1 MILSGCR
8 KGGKKTAVTSETKG
22 LFARS
27 GGVINFPCT
36 LLQRQERADKVNLF
50 FFTFGARRMN
60 AWTRILLSHR
70 AQTNLVHKCTQKR
83 SPQCT
88 KVLCHA
94 GAAMPLAGYAY
105 AQKRIRPFPLPR
117 RGILA
122 VLHNKIQLCLIA
134 CEMNGGFKCA
144 FRNDF

>member
-1 MILSGCR
+1 MYT
-8 KGGKKTAVTSETKG
+8 KTIATVHESA
-22 LFARS
+22 LPRRS
-27 GGVINFPCT
+27 CDAPF
-36 LLQRQERADKVNLF
+36 
-50 FFTFGARRMN
+50 
-60 AWTRILLSHR
+60 
-70 AQTNLVHKCTQKR
+70 
-83 SPQCT
+83 
-88 KVLCHA
+88 
-94 GAAMPLAGYAY
+94 AGYAY